1 MAATDDVGVMQQL
14 AERVVRESDRLA
26 QIVDDLLDLS
36 QIEAQEAPSRE
47 PFPIA
52 LLVSEAID
60 HVQAAADTAGVPLQL
75 APRPPDVEIRC
86 DHRQLRSAL
95 VNLVDNAIKYSGSGE
110 SVEVGARLD
119 GERVALVVRDHG
131 IGIPARDL
139 ERIFER
145 FYRVDRARSRDTGGT
160 GLGLAIVRHVA
171 QVHGGEV
178 TVESRE
184 GEGSTFTLY
193 LPLANG
199 GPRAL
204 SEAS

>member
-1 MAATDDVGVMQQL
+1 MQ
-14 AERVVRESDRLA
+14 AV
-26 QIVDDLLDLS
+26 
-36 QIEAQEAPSRE
+36 
-47 PFPIA
+47 
-52 LLVSEAID
+52 
-60 HVQAAADTAGVPLQL
+60 ADTAGVPLQVS
-75 APRPPDVEIRC
+75 PRPPDVEVRC

-95 VNLVDNAIKYSGSGE
+95 VNLVDNAIKYSGRGE
-110 SVEVGARLD
+110 TVEVGAQLEGD
-119 GERVALVVRDHG
+119 RVGLVVRDHG

-178 TVESRE
+178 TVDSRE

>member
-1 MAATDDVGVMQQL
+1 MQ
-14 AERVVRESDRLA
+14 AV
-26 QIVDDLLDLS
+26 
-36 QIEAQEAPSRE
+36 
-47 PFPIA
+47 
-52 LLVSEAID
+52 
-60 HVQAAADTAGVPLQL
+60 ADTAGVPLKI

-95 VNLVDNAIKYSGSGE
+95 VNLVDNAIKYSERGE
-110 SVEVGARLD
+110 PVEIGARLD
-119 GERVALVVRDHG
+119 GDRVALVVRDHG
-131 IGIPARDL
+131 VGIPTRDL

-178 TVESRE
+178 TVDSRE

-199 GPRAL
+199 GQRTL